1 MNMKNM
7 SKNTQNKF
15 DTNTIR
21 LSKSLYIFAILLE
34 VAVIGLG
41 FFGAF
46 TINNINA
53 NHIFTVSGF
62 YLCLISFAEFSK
74 LLSVEA
80 MARYRSISLGLF
92 ASVAVLIS
100 IFLTAESLL
109 NVASQLQHETIEDIS
124 NLNRQK
130 VSDETYIKSREIKKI
145 ALIEK
150 RLSFD
155 AAQNI
160 DNQEIIEDELKE
172 IEIAN
177 KKIENKIIDIRLN
190 NNNIQKEA
198 LTKEI
203 ISHEKS
209 IANLEDRL
217 NVIQTNY
224 LEELQNIEETK
235 QIQLNS
241 TSRFQKDSVRRF
253 FNDRVIELEKENR
266 LNKALINEEIKSFRD
281 KIRHSQAEIRNYNNL
296 STDSI
301 ALLEQQNDK
310 LVENNARKNYLISQK
325 DKITYNTKKE
335 NDVIDSEIKV
345 IESEIAKADSRRL
358 KNIDDIKKLKQQN
371 WLYQLASVY
380 YTKDVIQVTIEELKV
395 FSFYFIFLAC
405 AGLAILGPILIV
417 LSVNLERSVLKNKKV
432 EKKHLV
438 LFRMIENASSNILE
452 SAKAEY
458 RFRKMQKHQDKEF
471 KAAHKLILNEK
482 KEAKMS
488 HQKEL
493 AAAKKRENALIK
505 KLANAEKENRSIK
518 ARRQEKS
525 GKELKYLMGKIA
537 KLDQKLVAISNGES
551 IRPRD
556 RAGRF
561 IAYAKKEEALP
572 PKNQADLKIERL
584 QIINNFINKSLN
596 LVLIS
601 SIAVLLSFLV
611 KFFIGN

>member
-15 DTNTIR
+15 DKNTIR

-150 RLSFD
+150 RLSYH

-177 KKIENKIIDIRLN
+177 KEIENKIIDIRLN

-266 LNKALINEEIKSFRD
+266 LNKALINDEIKSFRK
-281 KIRHSQAEIRNYNNL
+281 KIRHSQAEIRDYNNL

-325 DKITYNTKKE
+325 TKSP
-335 NDVIDSEIKV
+335 II
-345 IESEIAKADSRRL
+345 L
-358 KNIDDIKKLKQQN
+358 KKKTML
-371 WLYQLASVY
+371 
-380 YTKDVIQVTIEELKV
+380 
-395 FSFYFIFLAC
+395 
-405 AGLAILGPILIV
+405 LI
-417 LSVNLERSVLKNKKV
+417 
-432 EKKHLV
+432 
-438 LFRMIENASSNILE
+438 
-452 SAKAEY
+452 
-458 RFRKMQKHQDKEF
+458 
-471 KAAHKLILNEK
+471 
-482 KEAKMS
+482 
-488 HQKEL
+488 
-493 AAAKKRENALIK
+493 
-505 KLANAEKENRSIK
+505 
-518 ARRQEKS
+518 
-525 GKELKYLMGKIA
+525 
-537 KLDQKLVAISNGES
+537 QKLRSLSLKSQKQIV
-551 IRPRD
+551 
-556 RAGRF
+556 
-561 IAYAKKEEALP
+561 
-572 PKNQADLKIERL
+572 ADLKIL
-584 QIINNFINKSLN
+584 MI
-596 LVLIS
+596 
-601 SIAVLLSFLV
+601 
-611 KFFIGN
+611 

>member
-1 MNMKNM
+1 MKNM
-7 SKNTQNKF
+7 SKNTENKF
-15 DTNTIR
+15 DINTIR
-21 LSKSLYIFAILLE
+21 LSRSLYIFAILLE

-41 FFGAF
+41 VFGAF

-124 NLNRQK
+124 DLNRQK
-130 VSDETYIKSREIKKI
+130 VSDEAYIKNKEIKKI

-150 RLSFD
+150 RLSYD
-155 AAQNI
+155 APQNI
-160 DNQEIIEDELKE
+160 DNQEIIADELEDLDKANKE
-172 IEIAN
+172 IEARIV
-177 KKIENKIIDIRLN
+177 EIRST
-190 NNNIQKEA
+190 NNIFQKRDLA
-198 LTKEI
+198 KEI
-203 ISHEKS
+203 ISYEAS
-209 IANLEDRL
+209 IENLEDRL
-217 NVIQTNY
+217 NVVQINY

-241 TSRFQKDSVRRF
+241 TSRFQKDSVRGF
-253 FNDRVIELEKENR
+253 FNNRVVELEKENR
-266 LNKALINEEIKSFRD
+266 VNKTLINEEIKSFRE
-281 KIRHSQAEIRNYNNL
+281 KIRHSQAEIRKLNNL
-296 STDSI
+296 SEDSI
-301 ALLEQQNDK
+301 VALEQQNEK
-310 LVENNARKNYLISQK
+310 IASNNERKKYLINQK
-325 DKITYNTKKE
+325 DKIAYNFKQEK
-335 NDVIDSEIKV
+335 DVIGSEIKV
-345 IESEIAKADSRRL
+345 IESEIAAADSRRL
-358 KNIDDIKKLKQQN
+358 KNLDDIKRLKQQN
-371 WLYQLASVY
+371 WLFQLASVY
-380 YTKDVIQVTIEELKV
+380 YTKDVIQVTIEELKI
-395 FSFYFIFLAC
+395 FSFYFILLAC
-405 AGLAILGPILIV
+405 AGLAILGPILII
-417 LSVNLERSVLKNKKV
+417 LSVNLERSVLKTEKG

-438 LFRMIENASSNILE
+438 LFRILENTSSNILE

-482 KEAKMS
+482 REAKIS
-488 HQKEL
+488 HHKEL
-493 AAAKKRENALIK
+493 AAAKKREKDLIK
-505 KLANAEKENRSIK
+505 KLENKEKENRSIK

-525 GKELKYLMGKIA
+525 GKELKFLMGKIA

-561 IAYAKKEEALP
+561 IAYAKKEETLP

-584 QIINNFINKSLN
+584 QIMNNFINKSLN

-611 KFFIGN
+611 KFFISN